1 MTGFVVAITMKTMLA
16 MQRLLRESIPG
27 STLKARFS
35 RARVWLY
42 ASLNPGAGRI
52 WIRALTA
59 IPLLAA
65 AARRD
70 RRFAEKPF
78 HGFGRAC
85 LCAQARASLIAGHY
99 AAMSRLLDDAWLERL
114 YVRGESVVLASCE
127 QFSIVA
133 REVTRCK
140 REGLLSIAVCDAQ
153 SGADLAWATLI
164 VEVDE
169 HRRLGMFIGG
179 LQGPAGEHR
188 ERVRGVTRA
197 CDGLRPKA
205 AVIEALCAIGREL
218 GMARIVAVARAS
230 HISSANDT
238 QFRSDYDAFWL
249 ELGGVPIDDGYA
261 LPLSLPHRAIEDVP
275 SNKRSAFRRRQAL
288 IADMSAQIQ
297 SHIEAAKREVA
308 LPEISVPARA
318 ARPFGLAWAGAQ
330 LGLNTI
336 RK

>member
-1 MTGFVVAITMKTMLA
+1 MKTMLA
-16 MQRLLRESIPG
+16 MQRLLHESIPG

-42 ASLNPGAGRI
+42 AGLNPGTGRI
-52 WIRALTA
+52 WIRALTD

-78 HGFGRAC
+78 HGFGRAK
-85 LCAQARASLIAGHY
+85 LDAQTRASLIAGHY
-99 AAMSRLLDDAWLERL
+99 ASMSRLLGDRWLERL
-114 YVRGESVVLASCE
+114 YVRGESIVLASCE

-140 REGLLSIAVCDAQ
+140 REGLLSIALRDEQ
-153 SGADLAWATLI
+153 SGADLAWAT
-164 VEVDE
+164 VVFEQDAQC
-169 HRRLGMFIGG
+169 RTGMFIGG
-179 LQGPAGEHR
+179 LQGPAGEYR
-188 ERVRGVTRA
+188 ERVRAVTRA

-205 AVIEALCAIGREL
+205 AVIEALCAMGREL
-218 GMARIVAVARAS
+218 GLARIVAVARAA
-230 HISSANDT
+230 HISSANDM
-238 QFRSDYDAFWL
+238 QFRADYDAFWL
-249 ELGGVPIDDGYA
+249 ELGGVPVDDGYA
-261 LPLSLPHRAIEDVP
+261 LPMNLPHRAIEDVP
-275 SNKRSAFRRRQAL
+275 SNKRAAFRRRQAL
-288 IADMSAQIQ
+288 IADMAAQIH
-297 SHIEAAKREVA
+297 SHIDGAKREGVLA
-308 LPEISVPARA
+308 DFTIPVRA

>member
-1 MTGFVVAITMKTMLA
+1 MKTMLA
-16 MQRLLRESIPG
+16 MQQLLHESIPG

-42 ASLNPGAGRI
+42 AGLNPAAGRI
-52 WIRALTA
+52 WIRALTD
-59 IPLLAA
+59 IPMLAA

-70 RRFAEKPF
+70 RRFVEKPF

-85 LCAQARASLIAGHY
+85 LDAHGRATLIAGHY
-99 AAMSRLLDDAWLERL
+99 AAMSRMLGDAWLDRL

-127 QFSIVA
+127 QFEIVA

-140 REGLLSIAVCDAQ
+140 REGLLSIAVCDRQ
-153 SGADLAWATLI
+153 TGVDLAWVSVVFEQDAHWRTG
-164 VEVDE
+164 V
-169 HRRLGMFIGG
+169 FIGG

-188 ERVRGVTRA
+188 ERVRAVTRA

-205 AVIEALCAIGREL
+205 AVIEALCALGREL
-218 GMARIVAVARAS
+218 GLARIVAVARAS

-261 LPLSLPHRAIEDVP
+261 LPLSLAHRAIEDVP

-297 SHIEAAKREVA
+297 SHVRSEKREGEFV
-308 LPEISVPARA
+308 EFSIPART